1 MADSTVAVTEGSG
14 ANIDTRTEAT
24 NGNHRQVVVLGDPS
38 TNAGVAPVDAA
49 AGLKVD
55 LGADNDVVVTAAATS
70 IGKAEDAASAGADV
84 GVPAMAVQKA
94 TPADTAGTD
103 GDYEMLQ
110 MKGGRLWVSAVLDTA
125 LPAGTNA
132 IGKLA
137 ANSGVDIG
145 DVDVTSAIIT
155 GGAVAHDAA
164 DSGNPIKV
172 GAKAS
177 ATLSDDTMVANADR
191 TDLTS
196 DLDGAVIVR
205 NSRPL
210 GDVISERVS
219 NTDGNSTAF
228 SNFGATASTRNVI
241 TGYSVYN
248 ASATAGYLDFRDGT
262 GGSVLWTVPLPA
274 TGGAN
279 FAIPDGIFRTTANTA
294 LAYDVSAALTTVYI
308 SVTGFKS
315 KV

>member
-1 MADSTVAVTEGSG
+1 MADSTVAVTEGAG
-14 ANIDTRTEAT
+14 ANIDTRTEST

-55 LGADNDVVVTAAATS
+55 LGADNDVIASVPAGATT
-70 IGKAEDAASAGADV
+70 IAKAEDVASANADV
-84 GVPAMAVQKA
+84 GVPAMAVRKA
-94 TPADTAGTD
+94 TPANTSGTD

-110 MKGGRLWVSAVLDTA
+110 MSAGRLWTSAVLE
-125 LPAGTNA
+125 AGSAA

-155 GGAVAHDAA
+155 GGAVAHDSA
-164 DSGNPIKV
+164 DSGNPIKI
-172 GAKAS
+172 GAKAES
-177 ATLSDDTMVANADR
+177 AVSTATMVSDGDR
-191 TDLTS
+191 TDMYA
-196 DLDGAVIVR
+196 DIDGVLLVR

-219 NTDGNSTAF
+219 NTDGSSTAF

-248 ASATAGYLDFRDGT
+248 ASSTAGYLDFRDGT

>member
-1 MADSTVAVTEGSG
+1 MADATVAVTEGSG

-55 LGADNDVVVTAAATS
+55 LGADNDVVVTAATAS
-70 IGKAEDAASAGADV
+70 IGKAEDVASASADV

-103 GDYEMLQ
+103 GDYEFLQ
-110 MKGGRLWVSAVLDTA
+110 MKAGRLWVSAVLEA
-125 LPAGTNA
+125 ASVA

-155 GGAVAHDAA
+155 GGATAHDAA
-164 DSGNPIKV
+164 DAGNPIKM
-172 GAKAS
+172 GAKAVAAVS
-177 ATLSDDTMVANADR
+177 TATMVADADR
-191 TDLTS
+191 TNAVS
-196 DLDGAVIVR
+196 DIDGALLVR

-210 GDVISERVS
+210 GDVLSERVS
-219 NTDGNSTAF
+219 NTDGASTA
-228 SNFGATASTRNVI
+228 STAFGATASTRNVI
-241 TGYSVYN
+241 VGYSVYN

-262 GGSVLWTVPLPA
+262 AGAVLWTVPLPA

-279 FAIPDGIFRTTANTA
+279 FTCPDGIFRTTANTA

>member
-1 MADSTVAVTEGSG
+1 MADATVAVTEGAG

-55 LGADNDVVVTAAATS
+55 LGADNDVTIGASATN
-70 IGKAEDAASAGADV
+70 IAKAEDAASASADV

-94 TPADTAGTD
+94 TPADSAGTD

-110 MKGGRLWVSAVLDTA
+110 MKNGRLWVSAVLE
-125 LPAGTNA
+125 AGSAA

-172 GAKAS
+172 GAKAES
-177 ATLSDDTMVANADR
+177 AISTATMVADGDR
-191 TDLTS
+191 TDVYA
-196 DLDGAVIVR
+196 DIDGVLIVR
-205 NSRPL
+205 SDRPL
-210 GDVISERVS
+210 GDLLSERVS
-219 NTDGNSTAF
+219 NTDGTSTA
-228 SNFGATASTRNVI
+228 STVFGATASTRNVI

-262 GGSVLWTVPLPA
+262 AGSILWTVPLPA

-279 FAIPDGIFRTTANTA
+279 FAIPSGIFRTTANTA
-294 LAYDVSAALTTVYI
+294 LAFDVSAALTTVYI

>member
-1 MADSTVAVTEGSG
+1 MADSTVAVTEGAG

-24 NGNHRQVVVLGDPS
+24 NGNHRQVIVIGDPS
-38 TNAGVAPVDAA
+38 TNAGVAPVDAS

-55 LGADNDVVVTAAATS
+55 LGADNDVVASVPAGATN
-70 IGKAEDAASAGADV
+70 IAKAEDVASAGADV

-103 GDYEMLQ
+103 GDYEFLQ
-110 MKGGRLWVSAVLDTA
+110 MKNGRLYTS
-125 LPAGTNA
+125 P
-132 IGKLA
+132 KLE

-155 GGAVAHDAA
+155 GGATAHDAA
-164 DSGNPIKV
+164 DAGNPIKI

-177 ATLSDDTMVANADR
+177 ATPSDDTMVANGDR
-191 TDLTS
+191 TDAIS
-196 DLDGAVIVR
+196 DLDGALLVR
-205 NSRPL
+205 NGRTL
-210 GDVISERVS
+210 GDILSERIS
-219 NTDGNSTAF
+219 NTDGASTA
-228 SNFGATASTRNVI
+228 STVFGATASTRNVI

-262 GGSVLWTVPLPA
+262 AGSILWTVPLPA

-279 FAIPDGIFRTTANTA
+279 FAIEGGIFRTTANTA

>member
-1 MADSTVAVTEGSG
+1 MADSSVPVTSGSG
-14 ANIDTRTEAT
+14 NAIDTRTEGT
-24 NGNHRQVVVLGDPS
+24 NGNHRQVIVIGDPA

-55 LGADNDVVVTAAATS
+55 LGADNDVVVSAAAAS
-70 IGKAEDAASAGADV
+70 IGKAEDVASAGADV
-84 GVPAMAVQKA
+84 GVPAMAIQTA
-94 TPADTAGTD
+94 TPIDKAGTE

-110 MKGGRLWVSAVLDTA
+110 MKNGRLWVSAVLEA
-125 LPAGTNA
+125 ASVA

-155 GGAVAHDAA
+155 GGATAHDAA
-164 DSGNPIKV
+164 DAGNPIKI
-172 GAKAS
+172 GAKAE
-177 ATLSDDTMVANADR
+177 ATPSTATMVADGDR
-191 TDLTS
+191 TDAFS
-196 DLDGAVIVR
+196 DLDGAILVR
-205 NSRPL
+205 NGRTL
-210 GDVISERVS
+210 GDMVTERVS
-219 NTDGNSTAF
+219 NTDGASTA
-228 SNFGATASTRNVI
+228 STNFGATASTRNVI

-262 GGSVLWTVPLPA
+262 AGAILWTVPLPA

-279 FAIPDGIFRTTANTA
+279 FAIEGGIFRTTANTA

>member
-1 MADSTVAVTEGSG
+1 MADSTVAVTEGAG
-14 ANIDTRTEAT
+14 VNIDTRTEAT
-24 NGNHRQVVVLGDPS
+24 NGNHRQVIIIGDPS
-38 TNAGVAPVDAA
+38 TNAGVAPVDAS

-55 LGADNDVVVTAAATS
+55 LGADNDVVISAGATAIA
-70 IGKAEDAASAGADV
+70 KAEDVASAGADV

-103 GDYEMLQ
+103 GDYEFLQ
-110 MKGGRLWVSAVLDTA
+110 MKGGRLWVSAVLEA
-125 LPAGTNA
+125 ASVA

-145 DVDVTSAIIT
+145 DVDV
-155 GGAVAHDAA
+155 GGGLVAHDGA
-164 DSGNPIKV
+164 DSGNPVKV
-172 GAKAS
+172 GSKVS
-177 ATLSDDTMVANADR
+177 LTLSDDTICANADR
-191 TDLTS
+191 ADMTADG
-196 DLDGAVIVR
+196 DGAIITR

-210 GDVISERVS
+210 GDLLSERLS
-219 NTDGNSTAF
+219 NTDGASTA
-228 SNFGATASTRNVI
+228 STVFGATASTRNVI

-262 GGSVLWTVPLPA
+262 AGSILWTVPLPA

-294 LAYDVSAALTTVYI
+294 LAIDVSAALTTVYI
-308 SVTGFKS
+308 SITGFKS
-315 KV
+315 KVA

>member
-1 MADSTVAVTEGSG
+1 MADSTVAVTEGAG
-14 ANIDTRTEAT
+14 ANIDTRTEST

-55 LGADNDVVVTAAATS
+55 LGADNDVIASVPAGATT
-70 IGKAEDAASAGADV
+70 IAKAEDVASADADV
-84 GVPAMAVQKA
+84 GVPAMAVRKA
-94 TPADTAGTD
+94 TPANTSGTD

-110 MKGGRLWVSAVLDTA
+110 MSAGRLWTSAVLE
-125 LPAGTNA
+125 AGSAA

-155 GGAVAHDAA
+155 GGAVAHDSA
-164 DSGNPIKV
+164 DSGNPIKI
-172 GAKAS
+172 GAKAES
-177 ATLSDDTMVANADR
+177 AVSTATMVSDGDR
-191 TDLTS
+191 TDMYA
-196 DLDGAVIVR
+196 DIDGVLLVR

-219 NTDGNSTAF
+219 NTDGSSTAF

-248 ASATAGYLDFRDGT
+248 ASSTAGYLDFRDGT

>member
-1 MADSTVAVTEGSG
+1 MADSTVAVTEGAG
-14 ANIDTRTEAT
+14 VNIDTRTEST

-55 LGADNDVVVTAAATS
+55 LGADNDVVVSAAASS
-70 IGKAEDAASAGADV
+70 IGKAEDVASANADV

-94 TPADTAGTD
+94 TPANTAGTD

-110 MKGGRLWVSAVLDTA
+110 MSAGRLWVSAVIDTA
-125 LPAGTNA
+125 LPSGTNA

-172 GAKAS
+172 GAKAVAAVS
-177 ATLSDDTMVANADR
+177 TATMVANADR
-191 TDLTS
+191 TDAIS
-196 DLDGAVIVR
+196 DLDGALLVR

-210 GDVISERVS
+210 GDVVSERVS
-219 NTDGNSTAF
+219 DTGGTSTAF

>member
-1 MADSTVAVTEGSG
+1 MADTSVAITAGSG
-14 ANIDTRTEAT
+14 TSVDTRTEST

-49 AGLKVD
+49 SGLKVD
-55 LGADNDVVVTAAATS
+55 LGADNDVVVTN
-70 IGKAEDAASAGADV
+70 
-84 GVPAMAVQKA
+84 
-94 TPADTAGTD
+94 AGTFATQVD
-103 GDYEMLQ
+103 GAALTSLQ
-110 MKGGRLWVSAVLDTA
+110 LIDDTVYTDGTGTVTKGIAILGQD
-125 LPAGTNA
+125 GTNPQA
-132 IGKLA
+132 IKTDASGELQVDVLTHP
-137 ANSGVDIG
+137 GVDGTI
-145 DVDVTSAIIT
+145 
-155 GGAVAHDAA
+155 AHDAA
-164 DSGNPIKV
+164 DSGAPVKV
-172 GAKAS
+172 GAKAES
-177 ATLSDDTMVANADR
+177 AVSTATMVADGDR
-191 TDLTS
+191 TDVYA
-196 DLDGAVIVR
+196 DIDGVLLVR

-210 GDVISERVS
+210 GDVVSERVS
-219 NTDGNSTAF
+219 NTDGASTAF
-228 SNFGATASTRNVI
+228 TNFAATASTRNVI

-248 ASATAGYLDFRDGT
+248 ASATAGYVDFRDGT